1 MTTNTCVLTTET
13 FDTSTSADV
22 SIATIARPSLA
33 PSILPPLEASSF
45 LVGSFA
51 LTASSSS
58 LPETINSLD
67 EVQGTL
73 TLSGG
78 LLTTDLVTPFGSS
91 QETYDLVAL
100 ATDLNEVFQGSSGT
114 LTLSNGLAS
123 GNLIVEGE
131 EFTATDLEFAN
142 LISGFVSDFLS
153 TLDGTV
159 PFANGQVAIDLPTP
173 FGDVEGTIGF
183 GSGALVVDLD
193 TPFAPLNFSI
203 DFPDDAQFAFPIPQL
218 GTDAILNLAA
228 GQIEADLIPLFG
240 GSELV
245 IPINA
250 LTGSVTFADG
260 IADLTLQS
268 GLASVD
274 TQFNFAAEV
283 EETLLEVLST
293 ATGVLSIGNGEL
305 SANLQT
311 DLGTFAGVLP
321 ASQLFTDL
329 IATLPQYEGTITL
342 AGGSA
347 TVDLA
352 TPDSVLQGTLE
363 YGQYL
368 EDIAT
373 FVEGLVTA

>member
-1 MTTNTCVLTTET
+1 MTTAT
-13 FDTSTSADV
+13 FDTSPSTDV
-22 SIATIARPSLA
+22 PVTTIARPSLA
-33 PSILPPLEASSF
+33 LAPLPPLETSSF
-45 LVGSFA
+45 LVGSFG
-51 LTASSSS
+51 LTAASSS

-100 ATDLNEVFQGSSGT
+100 ATDLNETFQGISGS
-114 LTLSNGLAS
+114 LTLSSGLAS

-131 EFTATDLEFAN
+131 EFVATDFEFAS
-142 LISGFVSDFLS
+142 LISNFVSDFLS

-159 PFANGQVAIDLPTP
+159 PFANGQLAIDLPTP

-183 GSGALVVDLD
+183 GSGALVVNLD
-193 TPFAPLNFSI
+193 TPFAPLNFSL
-203 DFPDDAQFAFPIPQL
+203 DFPDDAQFTFPIPQL
-218 GTDAILNLAA
+218 GTDAILNLAT
-228 GQIEADLIPLFG
+228 GQIEADLIPIFA

-250 LTGSVTFADG
+250 LTGNVTFADG
-260 IADLTLQS
+260 IANLTLQS
-268 GLASVD
+268 GLATVD

-283 EETLLEVLST
+283 EESLLEFLST

-311 DLGTFAGVLP
+311 DLGAFAGILP
-321 ASQLFTDL
+321 ASELFTDL
-329 IATLPQYEGTITL
+329 IATLPQYAGTITL

-347 TVDLA
+347 TVDLT
-352 TPDSVLQGTLE
+352 TPDGVLQGAVD

-368 EDIAT
+368 DAIAS
-373 FVEGLVTA
+373 FVEGLVVA